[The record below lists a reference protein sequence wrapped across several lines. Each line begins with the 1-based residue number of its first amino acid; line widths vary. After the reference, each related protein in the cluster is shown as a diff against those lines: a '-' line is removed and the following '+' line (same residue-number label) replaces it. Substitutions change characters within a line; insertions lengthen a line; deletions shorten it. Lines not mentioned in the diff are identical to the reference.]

1 MRSFQFIVLAGL
13 LAGTSGVQA
22 AGVGIRAGT
31 LGVGGDVGWRVAPT
45 LSARLGYSRLNWDR
59 DFSTEEVRYD
69 GRLKLGNLSG
79 MLDFSPLG
87 PFRLTG
93 GLVYNDNTFAMSARP
108 SGGSFTISGR
118 TYSAS
123 DVGNFSGEVQSG
135 RRLAPYLGIGY
146 GNVAGLGVN
155 FYVDLGIIFHGSPR
169 ADLRAACGPA
179 LSAGACAQLQS
190 DVAAEEARVERELRR
205 FKYYPV
211 LNIGLTVG
219 F

>member
-1 MRSFQFIVLAGL
+1 MRSLQFIVLAGL
-13 LAGTSGVQA
+13 LAGAGSVQA
-22 AGVGIRAGT
+22 AGIGVRAGT

-59 DFSTEEVRYD
+59 DFSTDEVRYD

-93 GLVYNDNTFAMSARP
+93 GLVYNDNTFAMNARP

-123 DVGNFSGEVQSG
+123 DVGNFGGEVQSG

-155 FYVDLGIIFHGSPR
+155 FYVDLGIIFQGSPR